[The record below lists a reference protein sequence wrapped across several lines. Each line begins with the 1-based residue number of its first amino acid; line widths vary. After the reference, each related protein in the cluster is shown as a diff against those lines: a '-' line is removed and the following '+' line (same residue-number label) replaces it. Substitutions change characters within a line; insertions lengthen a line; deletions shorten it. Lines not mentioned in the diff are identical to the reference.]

1 MINRTHRL
9 SLTKQA
15 QALKI
20 SRGSLYY
27 RPKPVSE
34 EEQRLMNRIDQLH
47 LGMSL
52 CRSTHAP

>member
-9 SLTKQA
+9 PLTKQA
-15 QALKI
+15 KVLGS

-34 EEQRLMNRIDQLH
+34 EDQRLMNRID
-47 LGMSL
+47 
-52 CRSTHAP
+52 P